1 MKKLYVGVFLGFLL
15 AVCSGYFI
23 WLFSEAEKI
32 RWILDVVGGEESLNS
47 PVQPSLDEDS
57 LYVKALQLSPDEHM
71 YERVKGLK
79 LCQEMKDAC
88 LTTNLTVANFI
99 LLNSADVLAARNIIE
114 GYARYNI
121 LQAQPCPAKYEISA
135 VIKDVQFVS
144 TLSGIE
150 AERFASDRLE
160 KIKTDGGLV
169 FSLRTPE
176 CRRYFVA
183 NPYMAKGYLAHMAL
197 LVRAA
202 QGKASS
208 GWLYLLSRPGV
219 YSIIKQEGI

>member
-23 WLFSEAEKI
+23 WLFSEAEKV
-32 RWILDVVGGEESLNS
+32 RWIIDIVGGEESLSS
-47 PVQPSLDEDS
+47 PAQPHLDEDS

-79 LCQEMKDAC
+79 LCQEMNDGC
-88 LTTNLTVANFI
+88 VTTNLTVANFL
-99 LLNSADVLAARNIIE
+99 LLNTADVRAARNIVE
-114 GYARYNI
+114 GYSRYNI

-135 VIKDVQFVS
+135 VIKDVQFTS
-144 TLSGIE
+144 TLSKTE
-150 AERFASDRLE
+150 AERFARDRLE

-183 NPYMAKGYLAHMAL
+183 NPYIARGYLAHTAF

-202 QGKASS
+202 QGKASTA
-208 GWLYLLSRPGV
+208 WLYLLSRPGV